1 MIGDIA
7 ERSHAE
13 TPLGVGILVRE
24 RLDFEVTSDSNDGKS
39 TFPVHPVPIY
49 LAPAIDFELIWTDY
63 KTGLMLLH
71 SYTLHTWH
79 LHPPSKRRQIWRCFD
94 METIATRRLCCIRV
108 YSFFLPFP
116 ILPSLDLIIFIL
128 RLLYSDIAAKGHG
141 VKPDPS
147 IVQCVHKSLVQKAV
161 VLSKEY
167 LWGSKNSS
175 AATHA
180 SVWMMTDLQ
189 GVILPTFTATKAR
202 KGKLFWHYDSP
213 KYDVFC
219 LNV

>member
-1 MIGDIA
+1 MMGRARFRCIQSPYIWLLLSTLNSFGQITKQVWCFYIHTPFTHGIYIHPQKGGKYGDVSIWK
-7 ERSHAE
+7 
-13 TPLGVGILVRE
+13 PLPPEDYVVLGYILFFT
-24 RLDFEVTSDSNDGKS
+24 LFIFYLFCNLSNS
-39 TFPVHPVPIY
+39 
-49 LAPAIDFELIWTDY
+49 
-63 KTGLMLLH
+63 
-71 SYTLHTWH
+71 
-79 LHPPSKRRQIWRCFD
+79 
-94 METIATRRLCCIRV
+94 
-108 YSFFLPFP
+108 
-116 ILPSLDLIIFIL
+116 
-128 RLLYSDIAAKGHG
+128 LYSDIAAKGHG

-147 IVQCVHKSLVQKAV
+147 LVQCVHKSLVQKAV

-189 GVILPTFTATKAR
+189 GVILPTFTAMKAR
-202 KGKLFWHYDSP
+202 KGKLFWHYDPP